1 MYQWGN
7 KIMENKIRVVF
18 VCMLVLIALLPATA
32 AVNVQNALPAASDLI
47 GIKIVAK
54 VTKISDSYNLL
65 GGAIHV
71 NDTITGKYIYNSRAP
86 DIEPDP
92 NIGVY
97 ISTTSPCGIE
107 LKTGE
112 YLFKTDANDI
122 DLAIL
127 ILNDAAPPGY
137 PPIDSYVVDSL
148 NNLPLSNGM
157 LVTYIQWSLDDN
169 TATAL
174 SSADLPTTAP
184 VLDAWNDRNSLFID
198 GKSPSNPSHTCR
210 ISAEV
215 TKATKNNAVDTN
227 GAVRNRSTSLII
239 NPYSYYPPFM
249 HFWISVFQRY
259 PAVFPVLRSLFG
271 Y

>member
-1 MYQWGN
+1 
-7 KIMENKIRVVF
+7 MENKIRVVF

-65 GGAIHV
+65 GGTIQV

-92 NIGVY
+92 NSGVY
-97 ISTTSPCGIE
+97 MSTTAPCGIE

-112 YLFKTDANDI
+112 YLFKTDTSDI
-122 DLAIL
+122 DLAIV

-137 PPIDSYVVDSL
+137 PPIDSYVVASL
-148 NNLPLSNGM
+148 NNLPVSNGM

-215 TKATKNNAVDTN
+215 TKATKNNLGDTP
-227 GAVRNRSTSLII
+227 GAVHTPSLSLTI
-239 NPYSYYPPFM
+239 PHAASHSPFM
-249 HFWISVFQRY
+249 QFWCSVFQRY
-259 PAVFPVLRSLFG
+259 PLIFPVLRSLFG
-271 Y
+271 F